1 MKKTFTIIYSVL
13 VSLILIFAI
22 TFFAVNIYNENAHGD
37 LRTQVR
43 FEKIV
48 NGVKTAFE
56 KNNISNSEKIR
67 MIENTI
73 GDTKDFSFITISL
86 DGKSFYVY
94 PEGFES
100 FEENSSKLVIIYNRT
115 INANGSKIIITSGL
129 YSLRPSTIFEYA
141 KISFFIILI
150 VSLLTLILIIYNNH
164 FGKDKNEKVYTKAK
178 PKKQIEETEEIEYEE
193 DDEDFE
199 EASDDDSID
208 ENDDD
213 GINKNDDLEETDS
226 VEKINIVEDNVVV
239 EEKTTEEENLVEKK
253 ESISEELPVKDFEPV
268 EIKQE
273 EKSVSEN
280 GLFSP
285 DTGLGWESYLMTRLE
300 NELNRATASELDLA
314 LFIIKLDGIGRKN
327 PVMKKICDY
336 LTVEFQFKDLLFE
349 YKDDSICGIKISMN
363 IDSAIT
369 FAEKLINEI
378 KKIAGD
384 EIQTVSVGI
393 TTRGIR
399 MVTSERL
406 IKEADEAV
414 KHAMEDP
421 SSPVVG
427 FRADAVKY
435 RKFLEKN

>member
-115 INANGSKIIITSGL
+115 INANSSKIIITSGL

-178 PKKQIEETEEIEYEE
+178 TKKQIEETEEIEYEE

-208 ENDDD
+208 ENDD
-213 GINKNDDLEETDS
+213 LEETDS
-226 VEKINIVEDNVVV
+226 VEETNIVVDNVVV
-239 EEKTTEEENLVEKK
+239 EEKTTEEEKLVEEM
-253 ESISEELPVKDFEPV
+253 ESIPEELPVKDFEPV

-273 EKSVSEN
+273 KKSVSEN

>member
-1 MKKTFTIIYSVL
+1 MKKTFTIIYSVF

-208 ENDDD
+208 ENDD
-213 GINKNDDLEETDS
+213 LEKTDS
-226 VEKINIVEDNVVV
+226 VEETNIVVDNVVV
-239 EEKTTEEENLVEKK
+239 EEKTTEEEKLVEEK
-253 ESISEELPVKDFEPV
+253 ESIPEELPVKDFEPV

>member
-208 ENDDD
+208 ENDDLEKTD
-213 GINKNDDLEETDS
+213 SAEETN
-226 VEKINIVEDNVVV
+226 KIEDNVVV
-239 EEKTTEEENLVEKK
+239 EEKTTEEEKLVEEK
-253 ESISEELPVKDFEPV
+253 ESIPEELPVKDFEPV

>member
-208 ENDDD
+208 ENDD
-213 GINKNDDLEETDS
+213 LEETDS
-226 VEKINIVEDNVVV
+226 VEETNIVVDNVVV
-239 EEKTTEEENLVEKK
+239 EEKTTEEEKLVEEK
-253 ESISEELPVKDFEPV
+253 ESIPEELPVKDFEPV

-273 EKSVSEN
+273 KKSVSEN

>member
-1 MKKTFTIIYSVL
+1 MKKTFTIIYSVF

-208 ENDDD
+208 ENDD
-213 GINKNDDLEETDS
+213 LEETDS
-226 VEKINIVEDNVVV
+226 VEETNIVVDNVVV
-239 EEKTTEEENLVEKK
+239 EEKTTEEEKLVEEK
-253 ESISEELPVKDFEPV
+253 ESIPEELPVKDFEPV

>member
-1 MKKTFTIIYSVL
+1 
-13 VSLILIFAI
+13 
-22 TFFAVNIYNENAHGD
+22 
-37 LRTQVR
+37 
-43 FEKIV
+43 
-48 NGVKTAFE
+48 
-56 KNNISNSEKIR
+56 
-67 MIENTI
+67 
-73 GDTKDFSFITISL
+73 
-86 DGKSFYVY
+86 
-94 PEGFES
+94 
-100 FEENSSKLVIIYNRT
+100 
-115 INANGSKIIITSGL
+115 
-129 YSLRPSTIFEYA
+129 
-141 KISFFIILI
+141 
-150 VSLLTLILIIYNNH
+150 
-164 FGKDKNEKVYTKAK
+164 
-178 PKKQIEETEEIEYEE
+178 
-193 DDEDFE
+193 
-199 EASDDDSID
+199 
-208 ENDDD
+208 
-213 GINKNDDLEETDS
+213 
-226 VEKINIVEDNVVV
+226 
-239 EEKTTEEENLVEKK
+239 
-253 ESISEELPVKDFEPV
+253 
-268 EIKQE
+268 
-273 EKSVSEN
+273 
-280 GLFSP
+280 
-285 DTGLGWESYLMTRLE
+285 MTRLE